1 MLFLGISFDYFK
13 EVGSDR
19 GVTWQ
24 EGEAWGTGGRAPAGR
39 GGRGCDHTTGCSVW
53 AVLHHERSKDN
64 ELISLFYLV
73 VELKDMEMLAPAD
86 EM

>member
-1 MLFLGISFDYFK
+1 M
-13 EVGSDR
+13 
-19 GVTWQ
+19 TWQ
-24 EGEAWGTGGRAPAGR
+24 EGEAWGAGGRAPLGT
-39 GGRGCDHTTGCSVW
+39 GGRGCDHTTGCNAW
-53 AVLHHERSKDN
+53 AVLHRERSKDN